1 MQIPPGR
8 LPGERKTMK
17 YTDGIKTVTAKNY
30 KEAAEKLYGQT
41 YYACPGAANPDKDK
55 IPTTYT
61 HVYSGYADVEVFNV
75 GDKQGSYWGV
85 QAARPQ
91 RYRLRRIKPSGRL

>member
-1 MQIPPGR
+1 
-8 LPGERKTMK
+8 MK

-41 YYACPGAANPDKDK
+41 YYQRPESADPNNT

-61 HVYSGYADVEVFNV
+61 RVHSGYADVDVFNV
-75 GDKQGSYWGV
+75 GDKQGTFWGV
-85 QAARPQ
+85 QAARP
-91 RYRLRRIKPSGRL
+91 RRHVLTMVKPAWRM